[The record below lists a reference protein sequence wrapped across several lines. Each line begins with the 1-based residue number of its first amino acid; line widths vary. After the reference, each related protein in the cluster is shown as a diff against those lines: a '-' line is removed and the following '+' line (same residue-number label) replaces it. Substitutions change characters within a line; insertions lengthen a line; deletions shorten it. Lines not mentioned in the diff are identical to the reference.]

1 MPPDST
7 LLFLRAPRL
16 GTVKTRLARDLGDEP
31 ALSAYRLLL
40 DHLLQQ
46 LRAVP
51 GIQLRVTPDDAGP
64 EVEGWR
70 HPGWTI
76 APQGPGDLGA
86 RLARAVQDHLD
97 RGASS
102 VVIIGSDCP
111 GVQPSDLEE
120 AHRQLR
126 QHDVVLG
133 PATDGGYWLI
143 GVRRPAPILFEA
155 MPWGTDAVY
164 AETLRRAREAGLTV
178 ATLRTLSD
186 IDTAE
191 DWAEWRYAR

>member
-31 ALSAYRLLL
+31 ALVAYRFLL
-40 DHLLQQ
+40 DHLHHQ
-46 LRAVP
+46 LRTVP
-51 GIQLRVTPDDAGP
+51 GIQLRVTPDDASL
-64 EVEGWR
+64 EVESWR
-70 HPGWTI
+70 HPEWTV
-76 APQGPGDLGA
+76 APQGPGDLGE
-86 RLARAVQDHLD
+86 RLARAVQAHLD
-97 RGASS
+97 QGAPG

-111 GVQPSDLEE
+111 RVQPADLEE

-164 AETLRRAREAGLTV
+164 AETLRSAHEAGLTV

-191 DWAEWRYAR
+191 DWAEWRDAR

>member
-16 GTVKTRLARDLGDEP
+16 GTVKTRLAQDLGT
-31 ALSAYRLLL
+31 ALALAAYRLLL
-40 DHLLQQ
+40 DHLHQQ
-46 LRAVP
+46 LRSVP
-51 GIQLRVTPDDAGP
+51 GIQLRVTPDDAGA
-64 EVEGWR
+64 EVESWR
-70 HPGWTI
+70 YPGWTI
-76 APQGPGDLGA
+76 AAQGPGDLGE
-86 RLARAVQDHLD
+86 RLARAVQAHVDH
-97 RGASS
+97 GAPS

-111 GVQPSDLEE
+111 RVQPTDLEE

-143 GVRRPAPILFEA
+143 GVRRPCPALFEA
-155 MPWGTDAVY
+155 MPWGTDAVS
-164 AETLRRAREAGLTV
+164 AETLRRAHDAGLAV

-191 DWAEWRYAR
+191 DWVQWREAP